1 MNPLQAPKAALA
13 GVLYRCGLLEIGGVG
28 VRGKLIVFNYH
39 RIAPEAPAFTTPLDE
54 GVFGPTSSVFEQQ
67 ISWLKRNMRL
77 LCERELI
84 EIMDSG
90 RYPSEPCALITFDD
104 GYLDNYT
111 LAYPILKRLGAPA
124 IFFIPSYL
132 IESRTVGWW
141 DSIAYLVKKSRK
153 TAIQWNGDT
162 YPLGRRGAV
171 IELFNQKMKLE
182 PAAKTKDLVER
193 LAEACGEPLPDPQ
206 LQNSQLM
213 SWDQIREMSRDMAI
227 GSHGHT
233 HTVLATLDVRA
244 QKQELEISKSILER
258 RISKPV
264 TSIAYPVGGREHF
277 TMETEKAAEQRGYR
291 AAFSFATGTN
301 SWNGMDRF
309 AIGRVSAPVSMSLT
323 VAKARIPAFF
333 ALK

>member
-1 MNPLQAPKAALA
+1 MTPLKAPKAALA
-13 GVLYRCGLLEIGGVG
+13 EVLYRCGLLGIGGVG

-39 RIAPEAPAFTTPLDE
+39 RIASETRAFTTPLDE
-54 GVFGPTSSVFEQQ
+54 GVFGPPPSVFEQQ
-67 ISWLKRNMRL
+67 VAWLKWNMRL

-84 EIMDSG
+84 EIIDSG
-90 RYPSEPCALITFDD
+90 RYPPEPCALITFDD

-124 IFFIPSYL
+124 IFFIPSHL
-132 IESRTVGWW
+132 IESRNVGWW
-141 DSIAYLVKKSRK
+141 DSIAYLVKKTRK

-171 IELFNQKMKLE
+171 IQIFNQKMKLE

-193 LAEACGEPLPDPQ
+193 LAEACGEPLPDRQ
-206 LQNSQLM
+206 LQSGQLM

-233 HTVLATLDVRA
+233 HTVLATLGPGA
-244 QKQELEISKSILER
+244 QKEELEMSKSILER
-258 RISKPV
+258 QISRPV
-264 TSIAYPVGGREHF
+264 TSMAYPVGGREHF
-277 TMETEKAAEQRGYR
+277 TLETEKTAEQCGYR

-301 SWNGMDRF
+301 SWNSMDRF
-309 AIGRVSAPVSMSLT
+309 AISRISAPVSMSLA
-323 VAKARIPAFF
+323 VAKARIPGFF

>member
-1 MNPLQAPKAALA
+1 
-13 GVLYRCGLLEIGGVG
+13 
-28 VRGKLIVFNYH
+28 
-39 RIAPEAPAFTTPLDE
+39 
-54 GVFGPTSSVFEQQ
+54 SVFEQQ
-67 ISWLKRNMRL
+67 IAWLKRNMRL
-77 LCERELI
+77 LCEHELI
-84 EIMDSG
+84 EIMDSR

-132 IESRTVGWW
+132 IESRTVGW
-141 DSIAYLVKKSRK
+141 
-153 TAIQWNGDT
+153 
-162 YPLGRRGAV
+162 
-171 IELFNQKMKLE
+171 
-182 PAAKTKDLVER
+182 
-193 LAEACGEPLPDPQ
+193 
-206 LQNSQLM
+206 
-213 SWDQIREMSRDMAI
+213 WDQIREMSRDMAI

-291 AAFSFATGTN
+291 AAFSFAT
-301 SWNGMDRF
+301 
-309 AIGRVSAPVSMSLT
+309 
-323 VAKARIPAFF
+323 
-333 ALK
+333 

>member
-1 MNPLQAPKAALA
+1 MNPLKAPKSALA
-13 GVLYRCGLLEIGGVG
+13 GVLYRCGLLGIGGMG

-39 RIAPEAPAFTTPLDE
+39 RLAPDEPAFTTPLDE
-54 GVFGPTSSVFEQQ
+54 GVFGPPPSIFEQQ
-67 ISWLKRNMRL
+67 IAWLKRNMRL

-124 IFFIPSYL
+124 IFFIPSHL
-132 IESRTVGWW
+132 IESRTIGWW
-141 DSIAYLVKKSRK
+141 DSIAYLVKKTRK

-162 YPLGRRGAV
+162 YPLGRRAAV
-171 IELFNQKMKLE
+171 IQIFNQKMKLE
-182 PAAKTKDLVER
+182 PAAKTRRLVER

-206 LQNSQLM
+206 LQSSQLM

-227 GSHGHT
+227 GSHSHT
-233 HTVLATLDVRA
+233 HTVLATLDPGA

-258 RISKPV
+258 QIARPV
-264 TSIAYPVGGREHF
+264 ASIAYPVGGREHF
-277 TMETEKAAEQRGYR
+277 TTETEKTAEQCGYR
-291 AAFSFATGTN
+291 LAFSFATGTN
-301 SWNGMDRF
+301 SWDSMDRY
-309 AIGRVSAPVSMSLT
+309 AISRVSAPVSLSLT
-323 VAKARIPAFF
+323 VAKARVPAFF